1 MKKSFFKPIAL
12 LLSTIFLA
20 FALSGCGKDKVTEKY
35 YEDFFGS
42 SVTAVFKGEDISSIN
57 VAWEKA
63 CANLDNLK
71 SKISVDNAESDVS
84 KFNNAY
90 CGDEI
95 AIDKITYDVLFKAKE
110 AYKKANGYFDP
121 TVAMSS
127 DLYGFTS
134 RFKLASY
141 APSTDYDREENADG
155 GFELPKEEYI
165 SAFKNLAN
173 FEQVELINESE
184 KFAIKKNCNPV
195 MVDEKTYEQHLELAG
210 IIKGFAADEVKKIF
224 DENNLKSYYLSFGG
238 SSLYLCENAGESW
251 DLKITDPSSKLRATL
266 GSVKLK
272 NEFVSTAGVYEQNY
286 TTGSGIFCHHIIDPH
301 TGKPAETDVLSV
313 TIIGC
318 DCATSDALST
328 ALVASGRKKAIEFAN
343 LNGEL
348 DYIIV
353 TKDKEIY
360 SSIELS
366 LPSGSAYTLK
376 NL

>member
-12 LLSTIFLA
+12 LLSTVFLA
-20 FALSGCGKDKVTEKY
+20 FALSGCGEDKVTEKY

-57 VAWEKA
+57 AAWEKA
-63 CANLDNLK
+63 CAYLDNLK

-90 CGDEI
+90 CGDEVK
-95 AIDKITYDVLFKAKE
+95 IDKITYDVLFKAKE

-134 RFKLASY
+134 RFKLAAY
-141 APSTDYDREENADG
+141 APSTDYDREENVDG
-155 GFELPKEEYI
+155 GLELPKEEYI

-173 FEQVELINESE
+173 FEQVELINISE
-184 KFAIKKNCNPV
+184 LFAIRKNCNPV
-195 MVDEKTYEQHLELAG
+195 TVDGKTYEQRIEFAG

-224 DENNLKSYYLSFGG
+224 DENNLKSYYISFGG
-238 SSLYLCENAGESW
+238 SSLYLGENAGESW

-286 TTGSGIFCHHIIDPH
+286 TTESGIFCHHIIDPH

-313 TIIGC
+313 TIIGG

-328 ALVASGRKKAIEFAN
+328 ALVACGRKKAIEFAN

-348 DYIIV
+348 NYIIV

-360 SSIELS
+360 STIELS
-366 LPSGSAYTLK
+366 LPSGSVYTLK